1 MKEILGTPSLAKCAA
16 NYMARTE
23 LCGEL
28 GRACLAPT
36 EQNPQQVLDLI
47 LASDHS
53 LPPAHPFSTEYEPP
67 VHSLPSSSFSLSAS
81 CT

>member
-1 MKEILGTPSLAKCAA
+1 MTEILGTPNLAKRAA

-36 EQNPQQVLDLI
+36 EQNPQQAAENLNVGL
-47 LASDHS
+47 
-53 LPPAHPFSTEYEPP
+53 EP
-67 VHSLPSSSFSLSAS
+67 
-81 CT
+81 